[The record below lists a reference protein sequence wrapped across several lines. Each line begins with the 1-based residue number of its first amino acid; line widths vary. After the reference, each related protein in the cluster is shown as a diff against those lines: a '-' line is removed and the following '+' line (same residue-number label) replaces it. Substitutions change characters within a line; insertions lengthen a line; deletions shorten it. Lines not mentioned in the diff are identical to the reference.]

1 LHDED
6 YTAAKLG
13 RKRSFGFSANSN
25 NQSHNFVERSATN
38 HSSIQKE
45 SLMRKSTIFI
55 SAVLTTFALV
65 MLYNVVSAYR
75 SNQAINVTEA
85 PAQPTSTLA
94 PEPTNEPA
102 PTKVSLS
109 AVEAAQLAT
118 QVVGN
123 TDLLSAESSNIN
135 GVDAYKIT
143 FTNNDVVYVG
153 LDGQVL
159 SVQVAPVVVNVA
171 LPEKHKKKNNDT
183 HISSGSG
190 ESHASSEDHE
200 D

>member
-1 LHDED
+1 
-6 YTAAKLG
+6 
-13 RKRSFGFSANSN
+13 
-25 NQSHNFVERSATN
+25 
-38 HSSIQKE
+38 
-45 SLMRKSTIFI
+45 MRKSTIFI

-65 MLYNVVSAYR
+65 LLYNVASAYR
-75 SNQAINVTEA
+75 NNQNVPEVAVTAVE
-85 PAQPTSTLA
+85 PTTTLA
-94 PEPTNEPA
+94 AQPTNEPA

-123 TDLLSAESSNIN
+123 TNLLSAESSNLN

-153 LDGQVL
+153 LEGQVL
-159 SVQVAPVVVNVA
+159 SVQVAPVVVNVT
-171 LPEKHKKKNNDT
+171 LPEKQKKKNN
-183 HISSGSG
+183 SSVQV
-190 ESHASSEDHE
+190 SSENHTSSENHEEHE